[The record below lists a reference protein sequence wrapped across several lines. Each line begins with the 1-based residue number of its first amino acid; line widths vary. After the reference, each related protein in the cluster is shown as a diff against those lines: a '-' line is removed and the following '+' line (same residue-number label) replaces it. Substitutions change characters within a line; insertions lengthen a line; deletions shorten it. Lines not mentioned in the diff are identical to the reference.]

1 MSYNQSSGGQGNSE
15 TANSSILGLSDREV
29 EERRQAGHVNDLQL
43 DMGLAY
49 WQIFLKDL
57 FTFSNVV
64 LIAVSIILVVVGD
77 YTDLYLTT
85 GLFTFNAVTIFLQ
98 EAIAMRD
105 LRRMS
110 MQMRSPIRVI
120 RAGQERSIDLGE
132 VVIGDVLYASPGDR
146 IASDGVV
153 IVNSMQVDESLLTGV
168 GEPSTKHPGDKVYGG
183 SICLSGSAYYKVE
196 KVGKDSRL
204 HSLIASRRQFS
215 LERRHLQHDVNYV
228 VRVIII
234 ISIQMD
240 ILIAISM
247 LIQHVPL
254 IENAR
259 IASVIVALVPKGLL
273 FMDTVT
279 YTLASIRL
287 RGHNSLLISANA
299 AESISNV
306 DVLCLDKT
314 GTITC
319 NELKFHAYHL
329 LQREW
334 RHEEIEHLLGT
345 LAASISFPGPNIS
358 ALRDAFQAVKS
369 TPLDELPFSAGR
381 DWCAVSWNDDQRT
394 GTYYLGAAEVLKPID
409 ETVPSLQKQLEEWS
423 CLGYRVLLLAYS
435 REVQPLYDQDGQSVI
450 YREPELLA
458 MVALE
463 EQLRPDVKH
472 ALMHF
477 SFQGVALKILTGDT
491 PQSAVAVARQLGWEE
506 GYRTLLG
513 KEIDQMSDAKISDII
528 DQVAIFA
535 QVDANQK
542 ERIVKLL
549 QQKGH
554 YVGMI
559 GDGANDVLSLRQASL
574 SVAMCTGSEAARS
587 TANIVL
593 LDDSYTV
600 LPLAVREG
608 WRIRS
613 GMRDVISLIL
623 IRKFYVLLVVVAVR
637 MVGVTFPDNPRHSML
652 LALFTV
658 GIPILAL
665 AFWAKPEKPPESL
678 LRSIGMFVF
687 PVGVTLPLGAL
698 LIYLLFLKSTG
709 SVIIARSAINMFI
722 MLCGLTLIPF
732 IEPPSRLFVAVY
744 KLNGDWR
751 PTIMAIFLLACY
763 GIVLAIAPLRNF
775 IGLEVLSVQ
784 NYLIIIGAFLFWVSL
799 QYWLWRVRLFERI
812 AAIGSTA

>member
-1 MSYNQSSGGQGNSE
+1 MTNYQSPSGQLENEPVESNF
-15 TANSSILGLSDREV
+15 TGLTVGEV
-29 EERRQAGHVNDLQL
+29 EERRRAGQVNDLNL
-43 DMGLAY
+43 DQGQTY

-57 FTFSNVV
+57 FTFSNVI

-77 YTDLYLTT
+77 YTDLYLTV

-98 EAIAMRD
+98 EAVAMRD
-105 LRRMS
+105 LRQMS
-110 MQMRSPIRVI
+110 LQMRSPVQVI
-120 RAGQERSIDLGE
+120 RAGSAHSIQPTE
-132 VVIGDVLYASPGDR
+132 VVLGDILCAYPGDR
-146 IASDGVV
+146 IAADGVV
-153 IVNSMQVDESLLTGV
+153 VVESMQVDESPLTGV
-168 GEPSTKHPGDKVYGG
+168 GEPSTKHPGDTVYAG
-183 SICLSGSAYYKVE
+183 SVCLHGSAYYQVE
-196 KVGKDSRL
+196 KVGKDL
-204 HSLIASRRQFS
+204 KLNSLIASRRAFS
-215 LERRHLQHDVNYV
+215 LQRRHLQHDVNYV

-247 LIQHVPL
+247 LIQRVPL

-329 LQREW
+329 LQRDW
-334 RHEEIEHLLGT
+334 THNEIERLLGT
-345 LAASISFPGPNIS
+345 FAASISLPDPNIT
-358 ALRDAFQAVKS
+358 ALNEAFHAKKLS
-369 TPLDELPFSAGR
+369 PLDELPFSAGR
-381 DWCAVSWNDDQRT
+381 DWCAISWNDDQRT
-394 GTYYLGAAEVLKPID
+394 GTYYLGTAKALKPID
-409 ETVPSLQKQLEEWS
+409 ETVPSLQKQLNDWS

-435 REVQPLYDQDGQSVI
+435 REVQPLYDQECQSVI
-450 YREPELLA
+450 YGEPEVLA
-458 MVALE
+458 MLAFE
-463 EQLRPDVKH
+463 EELRPDVKH

-477 SFQGVALKILTGDT
+477 SLQGVELKILTGDT
-491 PQSAVAVARQLGWEE
+491 TQSAVAVARQLGWEE
-506 GYRTLLG
+506 GYKTLLG
-513 KEIDQMSDAKISDII
+513 KEIDQMSDAKISEII
-528 DQVAIFA
+528 DQVAIFS
-535 QVDANQK
+535 QVAAHQK
-542 ERIVKLL
+542 ERIVKIL

-559 GDGANDVLSLRQASL
+559 GDGANDVLALRQASL
-574 SVAMCTGSEAARS
+574 SVAMCTGSEATRS
-587 TANIVL
+587 TADIVL

-665 AFWAKPEKPPESL
+665 AFWAKPQKPPDSL

-709 SVIIARSAINMFI
+709 SVIVARSAINMFI

-732 IEPPSRLFVAVY
+732 IEPPSRLFTAVY

-751 PTIMAIFLLACY
+751 PTILAIFLLAAY
-763 GIVLAIAPLRNF
+763 VIVLAVEPLRNF
-775 IGLEVLSVQ
+775 IGLQILSVQ
-784 NYLIIIGAFLFWVSL
+784 NYLIIIGAFVFWVGL
-799 QYWLWRVRLFERI
+799 QYWLWRVRLFERA